1 MNTTIIKPYASDPL
15 RYSRARAIAVDIFGA
30 ARDALARLF
39 DVLAEWQG
47 RSIERRRLMELD
59 TRLLRDAGLTH
70 ADAAAEHAKPF
81 WRA

>member
-1 MNTTIIKPYASDPL
+1 
-15 RYSRARAIAVDIFGA
+15 
-30 ARDALARLF
+30 
-39 DVLAEWQG
+39 
-47 RSIERRRLMELD
+47 MELD